1 MQAQDTDGPRGS
13 GEPNA
18 FPNSESCGTRLWG
31 TSEASRKPDRP
42 GHWSVSGQ
50 DQDWFEESGL
60 QLGPILRVGGD
71 MSAPSISTGQ
81 HDPVGSL
88 ASAPNSGSDRFCKMN
103 DRVLCL
109 TFSLNSVQRISNF
122 QNPHFWRLP

>member
-31 TSEASRKPDRP
+31 SSQASGEVDGPS
-42 GHWSVSGQ
+42 HWSDSGQ

-60 QLGPILRVGGD
+60 QFGSILRIGGD
-71 MSAPSISTGQ
+71 MSVRRISTG
-81 HDPVGSL
+81 HNDPVG
-88 ASAPNSGSDRFCKMN
+88 PPKTD
-103 DRVLCL
+103 
-109 TFSLNSVQRISNF
+109 
-122 QNPHFWRLP
+122 